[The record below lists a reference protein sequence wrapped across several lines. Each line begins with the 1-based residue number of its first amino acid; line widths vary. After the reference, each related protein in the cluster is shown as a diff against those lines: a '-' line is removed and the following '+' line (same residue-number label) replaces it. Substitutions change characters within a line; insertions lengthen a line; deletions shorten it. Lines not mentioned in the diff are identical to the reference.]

1 MGFAVKSRFRTL
13 SDFKTSISEKL
24 LTVLLANLITLSSLY
39 FYKFTSSVPER
50 LLSDNSI
57 YIRLLIFAYLPIS
70 MHTIDLVCNKYLPS
84 WAWEHLEGSAETSG
98 QCGSKRASVGQWTPP
113 RTPCLPS
120 LRRLIL
126 SRQGSTCWTI
136 IHACRC
142 SLTSVGSSSYPS
154 PIISKTFSLT

>member
-84 WAWEHLEGSAETSG
+84 
-98 QCGSKRASVGQWTPP
+98 
-113 RTPCLPS
+113 
-120 LRRLIL
+120 
-126 SRQGSTCWTI
+126 
-136 IHACRC
+136 
-142 SLTSVGSSSYPS
+142 
-154 PIISKTFSLT
+154 